1 MELLL
6 ETKFLE
12 KKRRERQKHGLE
24 QKKLLH
30 IGMSV
35 RNCFHESLNN
45 NNKHQ
50 MPMFL
55 KILKFNNT
63 RRLLL
68 SYLKFF

>member
-12 KKRRERQKHGLE
+12 KKRRERQKHGLK
-24 QKKLLH
+24 QK
-30 IGMSV
+30 ISCMSV

-55 KILKFNNT
+55 KI
-63 RRLLL
+63 
-68 SYLKFF
+68 